1 MLSHKLYLWHQQNEK
16 KNKKKKNIA
25 DKYFGGNTLHHYDIG
40 YVI

>member
-16 KNKKKKNIA
+16 KKKYIA